1 MTEQIWQFS
10 GVNAVT
16 GGYSVP
22 GLTSRALDKV
32 IRTGVLPPAQSA
44 HWGDLQLR
52 LKWRNAQHKGTRE
65 GVAAD
70 DLGSAGWG
78 VIFPEPVDPAIVE
91 ALDPLLLLR
100 QRQSGEFFQYYHGP
114 EDAGGGYRPGESKSQ
129 FLARNGVG
137 PGPVSPERMPYYL
150 LLVGGPE
157 QIPFDFQYQLDIQ
170 YAVGRLHFDTPEEYA
185 AYAALVVAQES
196 PPALPTVRP
205 SAGGGTLFWAP
216 ANPDDEPTRQTLRN
230 LMEPLA
236 TRDAGRGS
244 LGAVRPPLLRRDAT
258 KANLLAALTTDPPQL
273 LVTAGHGV
281 ELPAGDP
288 RQRRLQGALL
298 GQEWPGPLMGAN
310 LPLTADQYLAAE
322 DLGSNV
328 AVPGLI
334 AFCLACFGGG
344 TPAEDE
350 FPEVRTGRRR
360 QLAPAP
366 FVAALPTQL
375 LRRGALAVISHVERA
390 WNYSFSWPDA
400 GPQRAVFESAL
411 DAMQAGKPVGL
422 AMEYFNE
429 RYAEI
434 AAELNAKL
442 DEIRGRKK
450 HEPAQL
456 IQLWTAANDARS
468 YAVLGDPA
476 VRLARRVPS
485 RSLEGAPVVVNSA
498 PAPPAGEVT
507 APPGQRTVRT
517 WVGEPGSGERMVA
530 AESRILSDGSV
541 ATAVG
546 PAFAGNEPL
555 LIFHREL
562 VVRALQAWARHDG
575 SAITVDESSFA

>member
-1 MTEQIWQFS
+1 
-10 GVNAVT
+10 
-16 GGYSVP
+16 
-22 GLTSRALDKV
+22 
-32 IRTGVLPPAQSA
+32 
-44 HWGDLQLR
+44 
-52 LKWRNAQHKGTRE
+52 
-65 GVAAD
+65 
-70 DLGSAGWG
+70 

-100 QRQSGEFFQYYHGP
+100 QSQSGEFFQYYHGP
-114 EDAGGGYRPGESKSQ
+114 EDGGGGYRLGESKSQ

-170 YAVGRLHFDTPEEYA
+170 YAVGRIHFDSPAEYA
-185 AYAALVVAQES
+185 AYAASVVAQES
-196 PPALPTVRP
+196 SPAPAAGRP
-205 SAGGGTLFWAP
+205 AAGTLYWAP

-230 LMEPLA
+230 LMEPLSA
-236 TRDAGRGS
+236 RDAGRGA
-244 LGAVRPPLLRRDAT
+244 LGAMRPPLLRREAT
-258 KANLLAALTTDPPQL
+258 KANLLAALTAEPPQL

-281 ELPAGDP
+281 ALPAGDP

-298 GQEWPGPLMGAN
+298 GQEWPGPLVSAN
-310 LPLTADQYLAAE
+310 RPLTPDQYLAAD
-322 DLGSNV
+322 DLGSTVNV
-328 AVPGLI
+328 SGLI

-344 TPAEDE
+344 TPADDE

-411 DAMQAGKPVGL
+411 DAIQGGKPVGL

-434 AAELNAKL
+434 AAELNATL

-450 HEPAQL
+450 HEPAHL

-476 VRLARRVPS
+476 VRLTRRVPS
-485 RSLEGAPVVVNSA
+485 RSFEDA
-498 PAPPAGEVT
+498 PAVVTSVPAPLADDVT
-507 APPGQRTVRT
+507 ARPGRRTVRT
-517 WVGEPGSGERMVA
+517 WVGEPGGGERTVA
-530 AESRILSDGSV
+530 AESQVLSDGSLETVV
-541 ATAVG
+541 A
-546 PAFAGNEPL
+546 PAFAENEPL
-555 LIFHREL
+555 LALHRAL
-562 VVRALQAWARHDG
+562 VARALQAWARHDG
-575 SAITVDESSFA
+575 SATTDDESAFL